1 MKRITL
7 LKTLTIALFL
17 LIGVGNAWGQT
28 TTIDFETDGNGYT
41 PSSTSGSGSTD
52 VFNRVN
58 PNIGGNS
65 TYIWAAE
72 DISGNPSITLDQIDI
87 TGATSFSFAIDFL
100 TPNSND
106 WDSTDEL
113 LITYSVD
120 GGASQNLMFV
130 QAGGDDSDNE
140 PAMLDLNFDGIGDDG
155 QELPAIADD
164 HGANVGSNFATFST
178 SSISVSGSTLVITLQ
193 FNNLTS
199 NDEGIYIDNIVITQT
214 GGSPDPAPT
223 NHPTA
228 FAATA
233 NSSSQITVTWTDAT
247 AAGGEQLP
255 SAYLVKASTGIP
267 TAPADGTAEA
277 DAPLVK
283 NISQGTEE
291 AVFDGLTAGT
301 TYNFAIWPYTNT
313 GNDIDYKTGSHPT
326 ASAATYAELGTP
338 TATAAT
344 NLNTT
349 SFTANWN
356 AATAA
361 TSYRLDV
368 SEYETFEE
376 AGGNATDLF
385 ISEYIDGSS
394 GTNKA
399 IEIYNGTGSNVDLS
413 NYRIWIV
420 TNGGSWPE
428 TTITLS
434 GTLANGEVFVVLNGS
449 DFFNLTNAAD
459 LTSSQ
464 LSFNGDDAI
473 GLAKDITGVWT
484 LIDAMGTDGSDP
496 GTGWDVAGISNAT
509 ADRVLTRKSSISSP
523 NTDWDASRGTNAGD
537 SEWIVASG
545 GSNDDASGFGS
556 HTFSGGS
563 SPSFVTGYNNLTV
576 NGTSQSV
583 TGLTANTDYFYRV
596 RAYTSNGDETSSNS
610 GTIEVKT
617 NKATETVSGTVSFSS
632 LTNVGD
638 GTAVSVTSGALT
650 FDAAAT
656 IESLSV
662 EHGVEITVNNGIG
675 LQIDGDLHLKSPS
688 SNGAAASFKDEGTT
702 LIGGN
707 YILER
712 HIDAYTSAEDG
723 WHLLASP
730 FNENFAI
737 NGSDFDPVEND
748 DDLYGW
754 DEPTYTWLN
763 HQAGNPSNF
772 EKGKGYLVAYKTATA
787 MRDFT
792 ASSDSYSHVTSDVEL
807 IDNASR
813 TNNGGWH
820 LVGNSFL
827 SAVTWDTDNVDWL
840 ADNIEASAQVLDVNQ
855 SGNYLSV
862 DKGETIQALQGFF
875 VRVTAHGNNSL
886 MLPASARTHSS
897 GNFVKSSIQNALEL
911 KVTNDKN
918 GYFDKTKVKILDGA
932 TQAYDADFDGS
943 KLKGFTSAPQ
953 LYTVS
958 SDQKELSINVI
969 SNNDNEVQM
978 PLHFEA
984 RFDATYTIKLEDNT
998 LPDGVTIFMT
1008 DLVLNQEINLN
1019 TTPTYSF
1026 SASEG
1031 DSPNRFLLHFGL
1043 VGLDEND
1050 SQGSLR
1056 AYTYNNTLYI
1066 QNSLEAA
1073 NLRILDLQGR
1083 LLIEKQ
1089 LNGQGLQSL
1098 PLDFP
1103 AGVYVV
1109 QLVNSKAQ
1117 KSVKVIVE

>member
-7 LKTLTIALFL
+7 LKTLIVALFL
-17 LIGVGNAWGQT
+17 MIGVGNAWGQT
-28 TTIDFETDGNGYT
+28 EIFNHSGGGSAPTGWTFTNNVSTNAIDRDTYWLVDAGDPSDIIITASYDLSSYTSAVFNIRVATFGNGTAHPAKIEISYDGGNTFTQTETTST
-41 PSSTSGSGSTD
+41 PSS
-52 VFNRVN
+52 
-58 PNIGGNS
+58 S
-65 TYIWAAE
+65 TYIDGGSINLNSVSAMVVLR
-72 DISGNPSITLDQIDI
+72 ISNNGTSGRGVRLQNLDLTASGTSGPANPASFTATASSSTQID
-87 TGATSFSFAIDFL
+87 L
-100 TPNSND
+100 
-106 WDSTDEL
+106 
-113 LITYSVD
+113 
-120 GGASQNLMFV
+120 
-130 QAGGDDSDNE
+130 
-140 PAMLDLNFDGIGDDG
+140 
-155 QELPAIADD
+155 
-164 HGANVGSNFATFST
+164 
-178 SSISVSGSTLVITLQ
+178 
-193 FNNLTS
+193 
-199 NDEGIYIDNIVITQT
+199 
-214 GGSPDPAPT
+214 
-223 NHPTA
+223 
-228 FAATA
+228 AATA
-233 NSSSQITVTWTDAT
+233 NVDTDDILVAYNSSNTFGTPSGAYSVGNLITGGGTVHYVGAAT
-247 AAGGEQLP
+247 SLTNHTGLDVNTT
-255 SAYLVKASTGIP
+255 YYYKAWSY
-267 TAPADGTAEA
+267 DEA
-277 DAPLVK
+277 DYS
-283 NISQGTEE
+283 IGIE
-291 AVFDGLTAGT
+291 ANAT
-301 TYNFAIWPYTNT
+301 TL
-313 GNDIDYKTGSHPT
+313 
-326 ASAATYAELGTP
+326 ELESP

-385 ISEYIDGSS
+385 ISQVVENGVQTYV
-394 GTNKA
+394 
-399 IEIYNGTGSNVDLS
+399 EIANFTGASVSLGDYDLVAYFNGNTSVG
-413 NYRIWIV
+413 
-420 TNGGSWPE
+420 
-428 TTITLS
+428 TTI
-434 GTLANGEVFVVLNGS
+434 
-449 DFFNLTNAAD
+449 D
-459 LTSSQ
+459 LTDAGVINNQDVWVVANSSATAWTGTPDQ
-464 LSFNGDDAI
+464 TSGSLDQNGNDVYALRKNSANIDVFGTIGNGDYFYENKNVI
-473 GLAKDITGVWT
+473 RNSDIDEPTT
-484 LIDAMGTDGSDP
+484 TY
-496 GTGWDVAGISNAT
+496 N
-509 ADRVLTRKSSISSP
+509 
-523 NTDWDASRGTNAGD
+523 
-537 SEWIVASG
+537 
-545 GSNDDASGFGS
+545 SNDWSFTDYTGNSPSGLGS

-563 SPSFVTGYNNLTV
+563 TPSFVTGYNNLTV
-576 NGTSQSV
+576 DETSQSV
-583 TGLTANTDYFYRV
+583 TGLAANTDYFYRV

-610 GTIEVKT
+610 GIIEVTT
-617 NKATETVSGTVSFSS
+617 NKATETVSGTVSFST

-650 FDAAAT
+650 FDEAAT